1 MVGPVA
7 SAFADVLAALSV
19 VAVGCQR
26 PGAVVGDMESSGC
39 NESH

>member
-7 SAFADVLAALSV
+7 SVFADVLVALSIV
-19 VAVGCQR
+19 VGYQQ
-26 PGAVVGDMESSGC
+26 PGAAVGDMESSGC